1 MENSLDLSVY
11 LSDPLFVFA
20 LASEEAEQFIQ
31 YNPLIVGLGKINAAI
46 GLSKSLQKRRP
57 GIIINL
63 GSAGSGRFARG
74 EVVCCNRF
82 VQRDMDVRG
91 LGYQLY
97 ETPFSGEG
105 TMLEYGLAVEGLPQ
119 GICGTGDSFEMQHLT
134 EDYDVVDMEAYPL
147 ALIAKQENIPFLCL
161 KYITDGADETAGA
174 DWTEEVHKAA
184 MAFRKL
190 FGMAPVTPQ

>member
-1 MENSLDLSVY
+1 MGNSLDLSVY
-11 LSDPLFVFA
+11 LNDPLFVFA

-31 YNPLIVGLGKINAAI
+31 YNPLIVGVGKVNAAI
-46 GLSKSLQKRRP
+46 GLSKYLHQHRP

-63 GSAGSGRFARG
+63 GSAGSSRFARG

-82 VQRDMDVRG
+82 IQRDMDVRG
-91 LGYQLY
+91 LGFQLY
-97 ETPFSGEG
+97 ETPFSDHGPL
-105 TMLEYGLAVEGLPQ
+105 LEYGLSIEALPQ

-147 ALIAKQENIPFLCL
+147 AYIAKQENIPFLCL

-184 MAFRKL
+184 MVFRKL
-190 FGMAPVTPQ
+190 FGVATVTPQ